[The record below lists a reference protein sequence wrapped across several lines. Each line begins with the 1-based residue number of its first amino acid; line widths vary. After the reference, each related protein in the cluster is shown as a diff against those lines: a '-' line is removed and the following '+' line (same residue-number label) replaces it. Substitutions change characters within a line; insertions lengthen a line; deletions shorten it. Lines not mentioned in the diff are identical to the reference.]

1 VLSLS
6 FSPLVSARVP
16 FARGLT
22 RTTEA
27 QEANIT
33 NPVTECSDYTYE
45 PINKVAKLYPG
56 NWETANFVSGDTEV
70 QAAFA
75 AIQSKIPTN
84 ISARGTP
91 AGSESGVH
99 YPDSDP
105 DCWWTY
111 STCTT
116 PKYPGLPNDI
126 INVPEPNTLGY
137 GFDDGPDCAHN
148 EFYNYLTS
156 QNQKATMFYIGSNV
170 QDYPLEAQRAIVDG
184 HEICVHTWSHQY
196 MTALSNEQVFGEL
209 WYTRKM
215 IQYITGV
222 TPKCWRPPYGDV
234 DDRVRAIANAMNL
247 TTIVWTYDTN
257 DWSYGETPGVTK
269 TQIDNNYN
277 SLIAKQK
284 AGDFNTR
291 GTIVLTHE
299 LTNFTMSEAI
309 KYHPLLAASFS
320 HLVPV
325 GVAYNWTTPYVETNY
340 TLPSFAQYISGTTM
354 TNGSTGSLTLSTP
367 SATGS
372 STGTSSAATASS
384 TGASGSSSKSGAV
397 SHAPAAGVIVAVIA
411 SLVGAFAVMA

>member
-1 VLSLS
+1 M
-6 FSPLVSARVP
+6 VSAHVP
-16 FARGLT
+16 YARGLN

-33 NPVTECSDYTYE
+33 NPTVECSDYTYE
-45 PINKVAKLYPG
+45 PVEKAAKLFPG
-56 NWETANFVSGDTEV
+56 NWETATILSGDTAAA
-70 QAAFA
+70 AAFA

-84 ISARGTP
+84 ISTHGTP
-91 AGSESGVH
+91 ANSASGSGAK

-148 EFYNYLTS
+148 EFYDYLTA

-196 MTALSNEQVFGEL
+196 MTAFSNEEVFAEL
-209 WYTRKM
+209 WYTREM
-215 IQYITGV
+215 IKLVTGV
-222 TPKCWRPPYGDV
+222 TPQCWRPPYGDV
-234 DDRVRAIANAMNL
+234 DDRVRAIAHAMNL

-257 DWSYGETPGVTK
+257 DWSYGEEKSVTK
-269 TQIDNNYN
+269 QQIDNNYN

-284 AGDFNTR
+284 GGEFNTR

-309 KYHPLLAASFS
+309 KYHPILLQAFS
-320 HLVPV
+320 HMVPV
-325 GVAYNWTTPYVETNY
+325 GVAYNWTQPYVEQEY
-340 TLPSFAQYISGTTM
+340 YLPSFAQYITGQTQVNASTASSSG
-354 TNGSTGSLTLSTP
+354 GLTLSGGP

-372 STGTSSAATASS
+372 GSGSASASS
-384 TGASGSSSKSGAV
+384 TAAAGSSKSGAI
-397 SHAPAAGVIVAVIA
+397 SHGPAAGAALALLA
-411 SLVGAFAVMA
+411 SLAGAFAIIA